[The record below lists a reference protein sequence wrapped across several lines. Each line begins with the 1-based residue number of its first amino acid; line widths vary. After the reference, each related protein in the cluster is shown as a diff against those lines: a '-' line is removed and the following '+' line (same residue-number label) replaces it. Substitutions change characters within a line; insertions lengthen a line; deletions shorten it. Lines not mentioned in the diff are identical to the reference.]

1 MASAKLSRSS
11 GSLLTLLLHCASV
24 GPLAAAAGVVNTCT
38 EALVDTWLRT
48 PSKFFPAAG
57 QSLGGREAGGPG
69 SAFTLQGS
77 AFTPMKPPPSSSSST
92 LAVSGSA
99 PCPGGE
105 VAEESTLRS
114 LCRLP
119 EDWLASL
126 LAKALERGVPQSLLA
141 QMAVRYVS
149 QAIDKDGAEARNG
162 EASPLR
168 SASVNGHSTPIHS
181 AGSPDDTAPTAEDL
195 DKDVDS
201 ARGLGDEEEEEGV
214 VSAGDGLP
222 PIPERAVDLGQLLD
236 TVLTTLPEEAYNLPS
251 LTIEWLTKVGLS
263 RQRLVMGGMSECL
276 LWVVVVVLYGV
287 DLIDQQQVVDNP
299 PFQIMEL
306 VTTEGHQRPV

>member
-1 MASAKLSRSS
+1 
-11 GSLLTLLLHCASV
+11 
-24 GPLAAAAGVVNTCT
+24 
-38 EALVDTWLRT
+38 
-48 PSKFFPAAG
+48 
-57 QSLGGREAGGPG
+57 
-69 SAFTLQGS
+69 
-77 AFTPMKPPPSSSSST
+77 MKPPPSSSSSSST

-162 EASPLR
+162 GASPLR

-201 ARGLGDEEEEEGV
+201 ARDLTEEEEEGV
-214 VSAGDGLP
+214 GSAGEGLP
-222 PIPERAVDLGQLLD
+222 TIPERTVDLGQLLD

-263 RQRLVMGGMSECL
+263 RQRLVTGGMSECL

-287 DLIDQQQVVDNP
+287 DLIDQQQVVDNLP
-299 PFQIMEL
+299 SLTIEWLTKVGLSRQRLVTGGMSECLLWVVVVVLYGVDLIDQQQVVDNLPFQIMEL

>member
-11 GSLLTLLLHCASV
+11 GSLLTLLLHCASI
-24 GPLAAAAGVVNTCT
+24 GPLAAAAGVVDTCT

-57 QSLGGREAGGPG
+57 QSLGGRDAGGPG

-77 AFTPMKPPPSSSSST
+77 AFTPMKPPPSSSSSST

-105 VAEESTLRS
+105 AAEESTLRS

-126 LAKALERGVPQSLLA
+126 LTKALERGVPQSLLA

-162 EASPLR
+162 GASPLR
-168 SASVNGHSTPIHS
+168 SSSVNGHSTPIHG

-201 ARGLGDEEEEEGV
+201 ARGLGGEEEEEEDGV
-214 VSAGDGLP
+214 VSAGEGLP

-263 RQRLVMGGMSECL
+263 RPRLVTGWDERAS
-276 LWVVVVVLYGV
+276 VVCCC
-287 DLIDQQQVVDNP
+287 
-299 PFQIMEL
+299 
-306 VTTEGHQRPV
+306 